1 MGDKVGGKEEIWGTR
16 KDISKNTEYEMH
28 CMQEIG
34 RDSEARTTECTLWKV
49 VDGEAGSRV

>member
-1 MGDKVGGKEEIWGTR
+1 
-16 KDISKNTEYEMH
+16 MH

-49 VDGEAGSRV
+49 VDGEAEPVFKSLLLRILASIAYEFILQEEREQK